1 MILSRATRNSCIKT
15 VIQIQSFHLRSAFP
29 WLYAI
34 SLTSNLICLNIQ
46 IGKGGERQPIPEE
59 GLSLFPTN
67 IDKQKTAKAVKPL
80 RQ

>member
-1 MILSRATRNSCIKT
+1 MVEFVLTPCF
-15 VIQIQSFHLRSAFP
+15 VII
-29 WLYAI
+29 
-34 SLTSNLICLNIQ
+34 LNIQ
-46 IGKGGERQPIPEE
+46 IGKGEERQPIPEE